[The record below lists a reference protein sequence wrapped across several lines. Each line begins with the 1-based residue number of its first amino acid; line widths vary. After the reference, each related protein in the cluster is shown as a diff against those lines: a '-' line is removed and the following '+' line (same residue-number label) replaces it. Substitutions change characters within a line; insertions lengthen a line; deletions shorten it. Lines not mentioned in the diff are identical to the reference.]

1 MAAYVIPSKSVSQD
15 RITMGGADTLLVET
29 DALLSVT
36 ANAQAVRFTSPTD
49 GAQITNFGVI
59 EAFGDAGDPRA
70 IRFESA
76 IGDTLNAT
84 ITNGS
89 SGVIRAR
96 SDAVQIQ
103 AGALSAGLLTID
115 NAGDILS
122 AQSQALDLANST
134 GTFTVELD
142 NSGTIAAEADDAI
155 RFGSIGNVT
164 NEGRIDGGS
173 ADTYSGAD
181 GLQYEVN
188 ATGTVT
194 NNGIE
199 ATIIGDRHGINAGIG
214 SVITVVNSIGGTL
227 EGRNGS
233 GVGSDGTA
241 TITNY
246 GSIIG
251 SFSNSVGSDK
261 NGTTVGELDG
271 GGPDGINDGDGDG
284 IDVDGEATILNGG
297 LIHGVS
303 AGGSGSDGLF
313 NTAEGIAAGGGSI
326 DNLAAGIIRGGGLGI
341 LIDDS
346 SQGNAFF
353 LTTVDNKGLIEGLT
367 GTGIRIVSL
376 LADVIV
382 NDGTIN
388 GGNGFAIQ
396 FGAGD
401 NRLVIKD
408 GSAMTGIADGQG
420 GVNTLDYRVFGT
432 GGTVVKLATGAAT
445 GTGGV
450 ANFVNLLGSAG
461 VDNFAG
467 SAAAEL
473 LDGNNGADVLSGGA
487 GNDRLF
493 GDEGNDL
500 LNGGADLDAMA
511 GGLGND
517 GYSVDNAGD
526 RITEAA
532 DAGIDRVSSSIN
544 HILAANV
551 ENLTL
556 VGTAGSGTGNILAN
570 TITGNAAGNKLDG
583 KGGADRLVGGAG
595 NDGYVVDSSG
605 DRVIEAVGGGTDRVS
620 SSVTHRLAA
629 NVENLTLT
637 GNEAIDGAGNDDR
650 NGITGNAANN
660 RISGG
665 GGRDVLTGGA
675 GADQFRFD
683 TALDPVNNWD
693 DILDFST
700 TDDVIVLDR
709 TIFTGIGTNGTL
721 ALSAFVEGTS
731 ALDASDRIVF
741 DTATGRIFYDVDG
754 LGGAAQVLIARVD
767 INTPLTNADFV
778 AVA

>member
-1 MAAYVIPSKSVSQD
+1 MADYVIPSHTVSGD
-15 RITMGGADTLLVET
+15 RITMGGADTLLVEQG
-29 DALLSVT
+29 ASLSVT
-36 ANAQAVRFTSPTD
+36 ANAQAVRFTTPTD
-49 GAQITNFGVI
+49 GAVITNFGTI
-59 EAFGDAGDPRA
+59 EALGDAGDPRA
-70 IRFESA
+70 IRFESG

-84 ITNGS
+84 ITNAS
-89 SGVIRAR
+89 SGSIYAR
-96 SDAVQIQ
+96 SDAIQIQ
-103 AGALSAGLLTID
+103 AGTLAAGLLTID
-115 NAGDILS
+115 NAGSIRSL
-122 AQSQALDLANST
+122 QSQALDLANST

-142 NSGTIAAEADDAI
+142 NSGTISAEADDAI

-173 ADTYSGAD
+173 VDTYSGAD

-194 NNGIE
+194 NNSGG
-199 ATIIGDRHGINAGIG
+199 TIIGDRHGINAGIG
-214 SVITVVNSIGGTL
+214 SVITVLNSVGGTL

-284 IDVDGEATILNGG
+284 IDVDGKATILNGG

-382 NDGTIN
+382 NDGTIK

-445 GTGGV
+445 GTGGID
-450 ANFVNLLGSAG
+450 NFVNLLGSAG

-526 RITEAA
+526 RVTEAF
-532 DAGIDRVSSSIN
+532 DGGIDRVSSSIN

-556 VGTAGSGTGNILAN
+556 VGTAGSGSGNILAN
-570 TITGNAAGNKLDG
+570 TITGNAGDNKLDG

-605 DRVIEAVGGGTDRVS
+605 DRVIEAVAGGTDRVS

-629 NVENLTLT
+629 NVENLALT
-637 GNEAIDGAGNDDR
+637 GNEAIDGAGNGDR

-665 GGRDVLTGGA
+665 GGKDVLTGGA

-693 DILDFST
+693 DILDFSV

-721 ALSAFVEGTS
+721 ASSAFVAGTS

-754 LGGAAQVLIARVD
+754 FGGAAQVLIARVD
-767 INTPLTNADFV
+767 INTPLTHLDFF